1 MMAQRTTPNNS
12 SPQRG
17 SEFVGTLCELDITN
31 VAHGGVCV
39 ARHEGRVIFVADT
52 IPGERVLARI
62 TDASQK
68 SFWRADTLEVLEASD
83 HRQEHI
89 WSAASVERDP
99 AQRAGG
105 AEFGH
110 INLAF
115 QRELKAFVLK
125 DSLSRM
131 AKLDTDVVVE
141 ALPGDDESRGT
152 QWRTR
157 VRLHV
162 DAEGKVGPYAAR
174 SHNVIEVGN
183 LPLAAPRIAELAPL
197 GQRIE
202 GIDFIDLV
210 GPSGDSARAIA
221 GNVDP
226 AKNKK
231 RPAAEPITEI
241 VGTRS
246 FQVDV
251 RGFWQVH
258 RHAAA
263 TLSDAVSSMIDE
275 ALFDPRAANLDLYG
289 GVGLFAAAVGDRFGS
304 TTRII
309 SVESDE
315 MATEYALENLV
326 DWVGARAVTARVDRY
341 LQSVLR
347 DLNAIEKA
355 RFEAAT
361 IVLDPPRAGAG
372 KNVVNSIAELS
383 PAQLV
388 YVACDPVALARD
400 VALLAERGYQLQ
412 QLRAFD
418 LFPNTHHVEAVAHF
432 TQG

>member
-1 MMAQRTTPNNS
+1 MAHSVTQRNF

-17 SEFVGTLCELDITN
+17 SEFVGTLCELEITN
-31 VAHGGVCV
+31 IAHGGVCV

-52 IPGERVLARI
+52 IPGERVLARV

-68 SFWRADTLEVLEASD
+68 SFWRADTVEVITASPD
-83 HRQEHI
+83 RQEHI
-89 WSAASVERDP
+89 WSAASISRDP
-99 AQRAGG
+99 AERAGG

-110 INLAF
+110 ITLSA
-115 QRELKAFVLK
+115 QRDLKAFVLK

-131 AKLDTDVVVE
+131 AQLERDVTVE
-141 ALPGDDESRGT
+141 ALPGDDESHGT
-152 QWRTR
+152 GWRTR

-174 SHNVIEVGN
+174 SHNVIEVED
-183 LPLAAPRIAELAPL
+183 LPLAAPRIAELAPF
-197 GQRIE
+197 GQRIQ
-202 GIDFIDLV
+202 GIDYIDLV

-221 GNVDP
+221 GNNDTG
-226 AKNKK
+226 KTSK
-231 RPAAEPITEI
+231 RPAPEPVTEI
-241 VGTRS
+241 VGSRR

-263 TLSDAVSSMIDE
+263 TLSDAVSSVIDE
-275 ALFDPRAANLDLYG
+275 ALFDPRAANHDLYG
-289 GVGLFAAAVGDRFGS
+289 GVGLFAAAVADRFGS

-315 MATEYALENLV
+315 MATEYASENIAE
-326 DWVGARAVTARVDRY
+326 WVGARALTARVDRY
-341 LQSVLR
+341 LHSVLR
-347 DLNAIEKA
+347 EMNAIEKA

-361 IVLDPPRAGAG
+361 IVLDPPRSGAG
-372 KNVVNSIAELS
+372 KDVIASLAELS

-400 VALLAERGYQLQ
+400 VALLAQRGYHLEE
-412 QLRAFD
+412 LRAFD
-418 LFPNTHHVEAVAHF
+418 MFPNTHHVEAVARF
-432 TQG
+432 TRN